1 MQYLAPAHWSKICSG
16 AQVEEQRSPRVG
28 ANTLQSPDVVA
39 ITVSANSSMAV
50 QAVQQYGNGLYRTSE
65 RIISQY
71 WSAVQPLE
79 SNRCLHLTEVDFK

>member
-1 MQYLAPAHWSKICSG
+1 MGRSSAVPTHWSTDTVQWGSSG
-16 AQVEEQRSPRVG
+16 G
-28 ANTLQSPDVVA
+28 AEKPLCALQSPDVVA

-50 QAVQQYGNGLYRTSE
+50 QAVQQHGNGLYRTSE

-71 WSAVQPLE
+71 WSAVHPLE